1 MSYDSWSDLGENA
14 EVCEDARNALSQ
26 IQDGA
31 MIVASSDPIKDD
43 ENDPPCIRAKREYVS
58 IANDDDAFKCTGEY
72 PSEQSPDVIEFEI
85 DSDGPRLLTALMG
98 GVAAPGI
105 IGRQP
110 LSHG

>member
-1 MSYDSWSDLGENA
+1 MSYDSWSDLGEDA
-14 EVCEDARNALSQ
+14 EVCEEARNALSQ
-26 IQDGA
+26 ARTGA
-31 MIVASSDPIKDD
+31 MFVASSDPIKDD
-43 ENDPPCIRAKREYVS
+43 DNDPPCIRAKREYVS

-72 PSEQSPDVIEFEI
+72 PSEKSPDVMEFEI

-98 GVAAPGI
+98 GVVAPGI